1 MNRAKSVLD
10 APLSSYGMI
19 SNGRVNIGSG
29 ITFAT
34 VQTMAK
40 IDLTQYRD
48 AWDIVV
54 VDECMPADTKI
65 ATPYGVK
72 DLKNLQI
79 GDIITS
85 YNRKLGK
92 VENKRV
98 IHTFKSKAHDI
109 VNVNLSNG
117 EKLTC
122 TGNHPIFTKRGW
134 IDAERLEQND
144 YVMQMVW
151 ERGRNR
157 QYAKYK
163 QVQSITKRM
172 VLLFK
177 RMFCKGWSQEEC
189 VDGRTQKK
197 GIRAH
202 EEDKRRVSFTD
213 SGKNDKKQPYEKSRH
228 KGEGVKATKGN
239 RASSKNKMWKWCR
252 TYCATTK
259 LDACACRK
267 SRDIR
272 RVPYTNKNGQKK
284 WISNLLQGRHSNS
297 GGNDRNRS
305 RWFFTLCGKQT
316 RAGQK
321 ERNSFEWIR
330 VESVEV
336 QKQTGDGTFGGVCG
350 DGYVYNIE
358 VEDNNNYFANGYLVH
373 NCHKAVGSP
382 TKMMQFYK
390 VLSALSCRYKIGVTA
405 TPKRAD
411 GLEKTMFALLGGI
424 IHEVPKEAVAGN
436 TCPVKVQFV
445 PTEYIPDPDNI
456 TMGDGTLDYA
466 SLITDLTHDPERFEV
481 VSEYIQGLGGSVL
494 VLGNRVEYLQAL
506 CDDYMGKSICL
517 SGMGNSK
524 TAKRMRAKALEDL
537 NNGDIDCL
545 FATYQLAKEGLDCPN
560 LRYVVFATPEK
571 DPTTVTQ
578 SAGRVGRK
586 AENKPFG
593 TVIDFVDDF
602 GMYRGWQK
610 KRMAVYKKLDFEI
623 I

>member
-1 MNRAKSVLD
+1 MQCTCSNKLIVTNPTDEIMTWCRNTLYVDNPDYWKKQRMGKYTGRTPKEIKLYEVNDNVVCLPFGCLYSVYYHFKDNMEFTMDIKPFYRQDYKSHINLYPYQEEAVKRALSVKNGVIVMPCGAGKTQTALEIIARVGGKALWLTHTYDLLHQSMNRAKSVLD

-40 IDLTQYRD
+40 IDLTQYKD
-48 AWDIVV
+48 TWDIVV
-54 VDECMPADTKI
+54 VDE
-65 ATPYGVK
+65 V
-72 DLKNLQI
+72 
-79 GDIITS
+79 
-85 YNRKLGK
+85 
-92 VENKRV
+92 
-98 IHTFKSKAHDI
+98 
-109 VNVNLSNG
+109 
-117 EKLTC
+117 
-122 TGNHPIFTKRGW
+122 
-134 IDAERLEQND
+134 
-144 YVMQMVW
+144 
-151 ERGRNR
+151 
-157 QYAKYK
+157 
-163 QVQSITKRM
+163 
-172 VLLFK
+172 
-177 RMFCKGWSQEEC
+177 
-189 VDGRTQKK
+189 
-197 GIRAH
+197 
-202 EEDKRRVSFTD
+202 
-213 SGKNDKKQPYEKSRH
+213 
-228 KGEGVKATKGN
+228 
-239 RASSKNKMWKWCR
+239 
-252 TYCATTK
+252 
-259 LDACACRK
+259 
-267 SRDIR
+267 
-272 RVPYTNKNGQKK
+272 
-284 WISNLLQGRHSNS
+284 
-297 GGNDRNRS
+297 
-305 RWFFTLCGKQT
+305 
-316 RAGQK
+316 
-321 ERNSFEWIR
+321 
-330 VESVEV
+330 
-336 QKQTGDGTFGGVCG
+336 
-350 DGYVYNIE
+350 
-358 VEDNNNYFANGYLVH
+358 
-373 NCHKAVGSP
+373 HKAVGCP
-382 TKMMQFYK
+382 TKIMQFYK

-436 TCPVKVQFV
+436 TCPVKVKFV
-445 PTEYIPDPDNI
+445 PTDYTPDPDNI

-481 VSEYIQGLGGSVL
+481 VSEYIQGLGSSVL

-506 CDDYMGKSICL
+506 CDDYMGKSMCL

-586 AENKPFG
+586 ADNKPFG
-593 TVIDFVDDF
+593 TVIDFVDAF

>member
-10 APLSSYGMI
+10 APISSYGMI

-40 IDLTQYRD
+40 IDLTEYKS

-54 VDECMPADTKI
+54 VDE
-65 ATPYGVK
+65 
-72 DLKNLQI
+72 
-79 GDIITS
+79 
-85 YNRKLGK
+85 
-92 VENKRV
+92 
-98 IHTFKSKAHDI
+98 
-109 VNVNLSNG
+109 
-117 EKLTC
+117 
-122 TGNHPIFTKRGW
+122 
-134 IDAERLEQND
+134 
-144 YVMQMVW
+144 
-151 ERGRNR
+151 
-157 QYAKYK
+157 
-163 QVQSITKRM
+163 
-172 VLLFK
+172 
-177 RMFCKGWSQEEC
+177 
-189 VDGRTQKK
+189 
-197 GIRAH
+197 
-202 EEDKRRVSFTD
+202 
-213 SGKNDKKQPYEKSRH
+213 
-228 KGEGVKATKGN
+228 
-239 RASSKNKMWKWCR
+239 
-252 TYCATTK
+252 
-259 LDACACRK
+259 
-267 SRDIR
+267 
-272 RVPYTNKNGQKK
+272 
-284 WISNLLQGRHSNS
+284 
-297 GGNDRNRS
+297 
-305 RWFFTLCGKQT
+305 
-316 RAGQK
+316 
-321 ERNSFEWIR
+321 
-330 VESVEV
+330 
-336 QKQTGDGTFGGVCG
+336 
-350 DGYVYNIE
+350 
-358 VEDNNNYFANGYLVH
+358 
-373 NCHKAVGSP
+373 CHKAVGSP

-436 TCPVKVQFV
+436 TCPVKVKFV
-445 PTEYIPDPDNI
+445 QTEYTPDPDNI

-481 VSEYIQGLGGSVL
+481 VSEYIQSLGGSVL

-506 CDDYMGKSICL
+506 CDDYMGKSMCL

-537 NNGDIDCL
+537 NNGNIDCL

-586 AENKPFG
+586 ADNKPFG